1 MITVID
7 MNQIRP
13 VKPLI
18 SEVLFGRMQETLQ
31 RGEKI
36 LLSLNRR
43 GAMSTLVCRDCGWA
57 ARCPSCDLMMRV
69 HMKPENCLLCHF
81 CETK

>member
-18 SEVLFGRMQETLQ
+18 SEVLLERMRETL
-31 RGEKI
+31 
-36 LLSLNRR
+36 
-43 GAMSTLVCRDCGWA
+43 
-57 ARCPSCDLMMRV
+57 AR
-69 HMKPENCLLCHF
+69 
-81 CETK
+81 

>member
-18 SEVLFGRMQETLQ
+18 SEVLFERM
-31 RGEKI
+31 GEVLAK
-36 LLSLNRR
+36 
-43 GAMSTLVCRDCGWA
+43 
-57 ARCPSCDLMMRV
+57 
-69 HMKPENCLLCHF
+69 
-81 CETK
+81 